1 MAPPASPGVVSC
13 SSAEEALS
21 SPLEELVSSREELS
35 SSLAE
40 LSSAAGEAL
49 SSWGAWPVASGGAS
63 PSGSSGGLPMPSWP
77 MPPWGKSGAWPAL
90 SWVAVTVAAD
100 RTVSS
105 AVSWDGPMSHSK
117 ERWPPPPLFMVPMAE
132 MSTEE
137 ASTRLEL
144 SSLCPSSV
152 EGMVPSSWPW
162 TLWARSRQ
170 KSSKA
175 STPAWNSSVVQNLV
189 GSFST

>member
-1 MAPPASPGVVSC
+1 MAPPASSGEAC
-13 SSAEEALS
+13 SSGAEALS
-21 SPLEELVSSREELS
+21 SPLGVSPSPEELS
-35 SSLAE
+35 TSLDG
-40 LSSAAGEAL
+40 LSSVAEEAL
-49 SSWGAWPVASGGAS
+49 SGAAWPGASWGPS
-63 PSGSSGGLPMPSWP
+63 PLGSSGGLPMSSWP
-77 MPPWGKSGAWPAL
+77 WGMAGAWPAL
-90 SWVAVTVAAD
+90 SWVAAEMPAPSTA
-100 RTVSS
+100 
-105 AVSWDGPMSHSK
+105 SWDCPMPRSQ
-117 ERWPPPPLFMVPMAE
+117 ERCPPPPLFMVPMAE

-144 SSLCPSSV
+144 SALCPSSV